1 MFLTTKEV
9 TAKPHPLASLT
20 AAKQLSVCTGKGGGR
35 SIRALV
41 AWMNLQKDARPE
53 PATPP
58 AQANIGLI
66 KFLSLGCQPVPE
78 KEQTC

>member
-1 MFLTTKEV
+1 MD
-9 TAKPHPLASLT
+9 
-20 AAKQLSVCTGKGGGR
+20 
-35 SIRALV
+35 
-41 AWMNLQKDARPE
+41 LQKGARPE

-66 KFLSLGCQPVPE
+66 KFSSLGCQPGPE